1 MADFVI
7 DTWFPSSIYKAYGV
21 VSEEENQRVLAKV
34 LALEKIIEPGGK
46 AWKSNTFNSRHTY
59 DFLADEDFKP
69 ITEQVSRHVAEYAKA
84 FNSTYPYQCASA
96 WFNVAHEHAYQEFH
110 IHPNSVFSA
119 IYYAS
124 CPEGS
129 GNVVFEK
136 DQVDM
141 MPVKGVQSFNAL
153 TFTTCS
159 YKPVQGM
166 LLIFRSSLRHMV
178 QVGSNTEPR
187 VSLSFNF
194 A

>member
-1 MADFVI
+1 MLGNTQKRQLDMLPMRGSAGSRASTI
-7 DTWFPSSIYKAYGV
+7 TAHH
-21 VSEEENQRVLAKV
+21 E
-34 LALEKIIEPGGK
+34 LE
-46 AWKSNTFNSRHTY
+46 
-59 DFLADEDFKP
+59 
-69 ITEQVSRHVAEYAKA
+69 
-84 FNSTYPYQCASA
+84 
-96 WFNVAHEHAYQEFH
+96 

-129 GNVVFEK
+129 GDVIFEK

-141 MPVKGVQSFNAL
+141 LPVKGVQSLNAL
-153 TFTTCS
+153 TFTSCS

-178 QVGSNTEPR
+178 QVGSNTDAR